1 MSKNWF
7 GVLKNKSRIKLLM
20 VLNFFTGFPSILKA
34 CAVCFS
40 GTEETLGAFYLT
52 TLILIILP
60 IAMIVG
66 VVLWL
71 YKRNYHPWTIQ
82 VNGSWAVCSKY
93 LCRFLNLSFWYFYF
107 CFICLP
113 WKQMNCC
120 RLPWFSLIIQDPRY
134 WWLINPIVG

>member
-7 GVLKNKSRIKLLM
+7 GEYKKKTGIKVLS
-20 VLNFFTGFPSILKA
+20 VLTFYTCFPSILKA

-66 VVLWL
+66 IVLWL
-71 YKRNYHPWTIQ
+71 YKKK
-82 VNGSWAVCSKY
+82 SSS
-93 LCRFLNLSFWYFYF
+93 LNHSGY
-107 CFICLP
+107 
-113 WKQMNCC
+113 
-120 RLPWFSLIIQDPRY
+120 
-134 WWLINPIVG
+134 

>member
-1 MSKNWF
+1 MSKNCF
-7 GVLKNKSRIKLLM
+7 GELKNKTGVKVFT
-20 VLNFFTGFPSILKA
+20 VLTIFTGFPSILKA

-71 YKRNYHPWTIQ
+71 YKKKL
-82 VNGSWAVCSKY
+82 SS
-93 LCRFLNLSFWYFYF
+93 LNHS
-107 CFICLP
+107 
-113 WKQMNCC
+113 
-120 RLPWFSLIIQDPRY
+120 
-134 WWLINPIVG
+134 G